1 MTPTGSTPT
10 GLDAIS
16 RTDPALAGLLL
27 SYVARRP
34 GWTPMRGHIE
44 VTDDEMI
51 VPGRPGVRDLVAD
64 VGGTLVHLPLGLRSP
79 GDEGK
84 VLAGVEEPGLGLYD
98 GADGLSVAFDAVRD
112 ADTASLLLQAV
123 TGRVIDPERVR
134 QVRFDTNSATLAFDD
149 RLDFTIFDRLVDG
162 PHPGLELLIGL
173 DSAGFNHLAAPVAV
187 WRRGGRDL
195 GFVQEHLAGGSSGW
209 AMARTS
215 VRDLYAARVSA
226 EDAGGDFAS
235 EARRLGTMT
244 ARMHL
249 ALAQAFGSHLE
260 RISSIASAI
269 EAHVAESAPALLE
282 RAEVAELLVALHAS
296 DETCAVLR
304 AHGDFHLG
312 RVWRAEQGWMVV
324 ELTPG
329 EHPVNRPG
337 GVPGDADLDADVG
350 PGPTERSPLAD
361 VADMLWSFG
370 RVASVA
376 AARRDPAGR
385 ENLGPLADQWERRNR
400 VAFLVGYQAVSGISE
415 LLPRA
420 HDDVTR
426 LIALFELDRAAGRL
440 ARRRAV

>member
-1 MTPTGSTPT
+1 MAAPPTRPSTT
-10 GLDAIS
+10 LKG
-16 RTDPALAGLLL
+16 DPALAGLVL
-27 SYVARRP
+27 SYAARRP
-34 GWTPMRGHIE
+34 GWAQIQGHVAVI
-44 VTDDEMI
+44 DDEMI
-51 VPGRPGVRDLVAD
+51 VPGRPGVRDVIAE

-79 GDEGK
+79 GDETK
-84 VLAGVEEPGLGLYD
+84 ILAGVEEPNLGLYD
-98 GADGLSVAFDAVRD
+98 GSDGMAVAFDAVRD
-112 ADTASLLLQAV
+112 ADTASQLLRAV
-123 TGRVIDPERVR
+123 TGRTIDPERVR
-134 QVRFDTNSATLAFDD
+134 QVRFDTSSATLAFDD

-173 DSAGFNHLAAPVAV
+173 DSAGFNHVAPPVAV

-195 GFVQEHLAGGSSGW
+195 GVVQEHLAGGSSGW

-249 ALAQAFGSHLE
+249 ALAQAFGSQTDKL
-260 RISSIASAI
+260 SSIASTV
-269 EAHVAESAPALLE
+269 EAHVAETAPALLE
-282 RAEVAELLVALHAS
+282 RTDVAELLVALQSS
-296 DETCAVLR
+296 DESCAVAR

-337 GVPGDADLDADVG
+337 AVPGDADLDADVG
-350 PGPTERSPLAD
+350 PGPTVRSPLAD

-376 AARRDPAGR
+376 AARRDPMGR
-385 ENLGPLADQWERRNR
+385 ENLGPLADEWERRNR
-400 VAFLVGYQAVSGISE
+400 LAFMVGYQGVPGIAE
-415 LLPRA
+415 LIPSA
-420 HDDVTR
+420 HDDVQR
-426 LIALFELDRAAGRL
+426 LTGLFELDRAAGRL
-440 ARRRAV
+440 ARRRED

>member
-1 MTPTGSTPT
+1 
-10 GLDAIS
+10 
-16 RTDPALAGLLL
+16 
-27 SYVARRP
+27 
-34 GWTPMRGHIE
+34 
-44 VTDDEMI
+44 
-51 VPGRPGVRDLVAD
+51 
-64 VGGTLVHLPLGLRSP
+64 VHLPIGLRSP
-79 GDEGK
+79 GDEIK
-84 VLAGVEEPGLGLYD
+84 LLAGTEEPSLGLHD
-98 GADGLSVAFDAVRD
+98 GPDGLALAFDAVRD
-112 ADTASLLLQAV
+112 AQTAALLLEAV
-123 TGRVIDPERVR
+123 TGTDIDPDRVR
-134 QVRFDTNSATLAFDD
+134 LVRFDTSSATLAFDD

-162 PHPGLELLIGL
+162 PHPGLDLLIGL
-173 DSAGFNHLAAPVAV
+173 DAAGFNHVAPPVAV

-195 GFVQEHLAGGSSGW
+195 GVVQEHLVGGSSGW

-215 VRDLYAARVSA
+215 VRDLYAARVAA

-249 ALAQAFGSHLE
+249 ALAEAFGSGSE
-260 RISSIASAI
+260 RISSIASGV
-269 EAHVAESAPALLE
+269 EARVAQSAPELLE
-282 RAEVAELLVALHAS
+282 RSDVAELLVALQSS
-296 DETCAVLR
+296 DQTCGVVR

-350 PGPTERSPLAD
+350 PGPTVRSPLAD

-385 ENLGPLADQWERRNR
+385 ENLGPLAHEWERRNR
-400 VAFLVGYQAVSGISE
+400 RAFMVGYQVVPGISG
-415 LLPRA
+415 LIPTDRG
-420 HDDVTR
+420 DVRR
-426 LIALFELDRAAGRL
+426 LAGLFELDRVAGRM
-440 ARRRAV
+440 ARRRDV

>member
-1 MTPTGSTPT
+1 MAGPGAAVKGDPTIADLVS
-10 GLDAIS
+10 
-16 RTDPALAGLLL
+16 
-27 SYVARRP
+27 SYAARRP
-34 GWTPMRGHIE
+34 GWIGVVGP
-44 VTDDEMI
+44 VTVIDDEI
-51 VPGRPGVRDLVAD
+51 VVAGRPGVRDVVAD
-64 VGGTLVHLPLGLRSP
+64 VGGTLVHLPVGLKAP
-79 GDEGK
+79 GDEPR
-84 VLAGVEEPGLGLYD
+84 VLAGVEEPVLGLHD
-98 GADGLSVAFDAVRD
+98 DPAGLAVAFDAVRD
-112 ADTASLLLQAV
+112 ADTAALLTQAV
-123 TGRVIDPERVR
+123 TGKPADPERVR
-134 QVRFDTNSATLAFDD
+134 QVRFDTSSSTLAFDD
-149 RLDFTIFDRLVDG
+149 RIDFTIFDRLVDG

-173 DSAGFNHLAAPVAV
+173 DKAGFNHVAAPVAV

-195 GFVQEHLAGGSSGW
+195 GVVQEHLAGGSSGW

-215 VRDLYAARVSA
+215 VRDLYAARVPA

-249 ALAQAFGSHLE
+249 ALAQAFGRRDE
-260 RISSIASAI
+260 RISSVASAV
-269 EAHVAESAPALLE
+269 EARVGEAAPSLLE
-282 RAEVAELLVALHAS
+282 RSDVAGLLVGLLAS
-296 DETCAVLR
+296 DETSAVVR

-376 AARRDPAGR
+376 AARRDPSGR
-385 ENLGPLADQWERRNR
+385 ENLGPLADEWERRNR
-400 VAFLVGYQAVSGISE
+400 LAFLVGYQAVPGISD
-415 LLPRA
+415 LVPK
-420 HDDVTR
+420 TR
-426 LIALFELDRAAGRL
+426 DGVQRLAGLFELDRAAGRL
-440 ARRRAV
+440 ARRKES